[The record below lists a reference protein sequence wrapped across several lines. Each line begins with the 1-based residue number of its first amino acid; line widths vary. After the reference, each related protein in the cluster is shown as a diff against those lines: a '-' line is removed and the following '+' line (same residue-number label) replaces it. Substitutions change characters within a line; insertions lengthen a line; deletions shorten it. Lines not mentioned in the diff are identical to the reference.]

1 MMSDDET
8 YRVRMTG
15 VCKRYGPIQTLD
27 DVSLNLKP
35 GEVLGL
41 VGDNGAGKST
51 LSKVLS
57 GAVIPDSGTIEIDGK
72 VVSFSSPAD
81 ARAARVE
88 MVYQDLSL
96 CDTVDVAGNLFLG
109 REPRSRVLG
118 IPFLDNKRMH
128 DETREMLDR
137 LGIVIADTRLKVEN
151 LSGGQRQSIA
161 IGRAASFDPSVLI
174 MDEPTAALAVAEVE
188 AVLDLIR
195 AVSAR
200 GVSVILITHRLQDLF
215 LVCDRIQVMYEGRNV
230 AERKIG
236 DTSIEEIVNLIVG
249 RKFVARSARASRGE
263 AAQP

>member
-1 MMSDDET
+1 MSSGET
-8 YRVRMTG
+8 YRVRMSG
-15 VCKRYGPIQTLD
+15 VSKRYNAIQTLD
-27 DVSLNLKP
+27 DVSLTLKP

-57 GAVIPDSGTIEIDGK
+57 GAVIPDAGTIEIDG
-72 VVSFSSPAD
+72 VPVIFSSPAD

-109 REPRSRVLG
+109 REPRWRIAG
-118 IPFLDNKRMH
+118 ISFLDKKRM
-128 DETREMLDR
+128 REQARQMLER

-161 IGRAASFDPSVLI
+161 IGRAASFEPSVLI

-195 AVSAR
+195 TVSAR

-230 AERKIG
+230 AERLIG
-236 DTSIEEIVNLIVG
+236 ETNIEDVVNLIVG
-249 RKFVARSARASRGE
+249 RKFNARSASGGYRAP
-263 AAQP
+263 A